1 MLRCDTTPIDA
12 KNGYGLET
20 DTELKVLRVLHAA
33 STGDDAHPVEIVS
46 NYWAILAL
54 VQTKEDG
61 TISLKFMDVFCEKGM
76 FEHDDTRRVL
86 EAGKK
91 MLREGRV

>member
-33 STGDDAHPVEIVS
+33 STGDDAHPVEI
-46 NYWAILAL
+46 ILAL

-76 FEHDDTRRVL
+76 FEHDDTCRVL

-91 MLREGRV
+91 MLRKGRV